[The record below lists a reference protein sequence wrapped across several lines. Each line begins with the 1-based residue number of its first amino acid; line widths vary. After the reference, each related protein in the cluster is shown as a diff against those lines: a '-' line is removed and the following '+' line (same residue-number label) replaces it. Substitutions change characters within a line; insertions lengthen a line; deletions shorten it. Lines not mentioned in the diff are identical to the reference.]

1 MKLSRRRCIIHKRK
15 YFTHWLNFHDAL
27 YGATDG
33 TEKEPEVI
41 LQGPLPCHPVTDP
54 STGSSQ
60 LMISCLVIA
69 WNYDGSPK
77 RYLWPRF
84 KIIAAASQG
93 HMITSWALRN
103 SPQLQPFVV
112 CPSNTTI
119 IYDVFWWK
127 LFSRFPLA
135 VIRIFD
141 RKKWQKIKRGR
152 FGEK

>member
-15 YFTHWLNFHDAL
+15 YFTHWLEGIDAL

-33 TEKEPEVI
+33 TEKEAEVI
-41 LQGPLPCHPVTDP
+41 LQGPWPCHPVTDP

-60 LMISCLVIA
+60 LIISCLVTA

-84 KIIAAASQG
+84 KIIAVFPKVMWS
-93 HMITSWALRN
+93 HLRN
-103 SPQLQPFVV
+103 SPQLQPFAV

-127 LFSRFPLA
+127 VFHYCCYPAGFL
-135 VIRIFD
+135 
-141 RKKWQKIKRGR
+141 
-152 FGEK
+152 